1 MYEFFKALM
10 YGDNTCSKECD
21 TLIFLLKQR
30 YMTGYIGGLP
40 TGDEEELRLCNL
52 VGHQIGHLYCDISGV
67 IILSALVL

>member
-52 VGHQIGHLYCDISGV
+52 VGHKMHHLYWFLGHIV
-67 IILSALVL
+67 Y